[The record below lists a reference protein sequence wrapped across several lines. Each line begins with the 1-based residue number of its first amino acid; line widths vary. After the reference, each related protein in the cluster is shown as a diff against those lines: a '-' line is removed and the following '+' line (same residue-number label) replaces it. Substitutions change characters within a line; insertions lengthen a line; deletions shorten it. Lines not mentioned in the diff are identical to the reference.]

1 MAANPRGRSDEIQ
14 SQRAPNYAEGAGSVA
29 RATRTTARIQKR
41 TGNSSKCRRTEST
54 YAAATV
60 ARTDGSHVR
69 GRRGHLRR
77 MTEIPLDTLHEIFRE
92 LEPVDLLHLSWANKS
107 LRSVVMEK
115 TARYIWQEV
124 RTQSPYVLNVAEY
137 Y

>member
-1 MAANPRGRSDEIQ
+1 
-14 SQRAPNYAEGAGSVA
+14 
-29 RATRTTARIQKR
+29 
-41 TGNSSKCRRTEST
+41 
-54 YAAATV
+54 
-60 ARTDGSHVR
+60 
-69 GRRGHLRR
+69 